1 MTGFDDP
8 RGRQSEE
15 LAFEAE
21 SAERGGDVQRAR
33 ALFTQAAELEE
44 QVVAD
49 TDPAEPR
56 VKSVLA
62 VSSVALWYKAHR
74 FTRAQTLAR
83 HYLAMGAAA
92 DDESARELRTLLRKA
107 QQDNDARSQ
116 RTTAPAA
123 KRSAVVRRYCEV
135 RDQIEWLRATLGAEP
150 IVPPTATAEI
160 ERLWAKLDEDDRL
173 AIEAEIE
180 ALEALEDTGEFLCV
194 DVERDKVEMAGP
206 RAARASR

>member
-1 MTGFDDP
+1 MRGFDDP

-21 SAERGGDVQRAR
+21 RAERGGDEKRAR
-33 ALFTQAAELEE
+33 ALFAQAAELEE

-74 FTRAQTLAR
+74 FIRAQALAR

-92 DDESARELRTLLRKA
+92 DSESVQELRALIRKA
-107 QQDNDARSQ
+107 QQDNDARGQ
-116 RTTAPAA
+116 RITAPA
-123 KRSAVVRRYCEV
+123 KRSTVVQRYCEV
-135 RDQIEWLRATLGAEP
+135 REQIEWLRATRGAALN
-150 IVPPTATAEI
+150 VPPTATAELK
-160 ERLWAKLDEDDRL
+160 RLWTRLDEDDRL
-173 AIEAEIE
+173 AIEVEIE
-180 ALEALEDTGEFLCV
+180 ALESLEDTGEFLCV
-194 DVERDKVEMAGP
+194 DVERDKVEAAGP
-206 RAARASR
+206 RTARASR

>member
-1 MTGFDDP
+1 MRGFDDP

-21 SAERGGDVQRAR
+21 RAERRGDVHSAR
-33 ALFTQAAELEE
+33 TLFAQAAELEE

-49 TDPAEPR
+49 TDPAESR
-56 VKSVLA
+56 VKGVLA

-74 FTRAQTLAR
+74 FTRAQALAR
-83 HYLAMGAAA
+83 HYLAVGATA
-92 DDESARELRTLLRKA
+92 DDESARELRTLLHQA
-107 QQDNDARSQ
+107 QQDNHARVQ
-116 RTTAPAA
+116 RAAAPAV
-123 KRSAVVRRYCEV
+123 KRSAVVQRYCEV

-150 IVPPTATAEI
+150 IVPPTATAEL
-160 ERLWAKLDEDDRL
+160 ERLWAKLDADDRL
-173 AIEAEIE
+173 AIETELE

-194 DVERDKVEMAGP
+194 DVERDQVEVAGP

>member
-1 MTGFDDP
+1 MRGFDDP

-21 SAERGGDVQRAR
+21 RAEHGGDVQRAR
-33 ALFTQAAELEE
+33 ALFAQAAVLEE

-83 HYLAMGAAA
+83 HYLAIGATA

-107 QQDNDARSQ
+107 QQDNDARGQ
-116 RTTAPAA
+116 RTPAPA

-150 IVPPTATAEI
+150 TVPPTATAEI
-160 ERLWAKLDEDDRL
+160 ERLWAKLDEDDRF